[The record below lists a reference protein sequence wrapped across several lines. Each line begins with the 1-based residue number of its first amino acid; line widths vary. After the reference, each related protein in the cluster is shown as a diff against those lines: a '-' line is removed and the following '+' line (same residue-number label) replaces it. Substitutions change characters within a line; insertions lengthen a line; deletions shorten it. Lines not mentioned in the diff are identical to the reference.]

1 MSERPPGDVSNAKSD
16 ILATHTRA
24 RALIGGPARDEA
36 KERGMVAGIMG
47 PRTGGNT
54 QSTW

>member
-1 MSERPPGDVSNAKSD
+1 MSERPTGDVSNAKSD